1 MVDEVRKA
9 ATQDADYPDVVLVS
23 LASVEANR
31 EFFAKRWP
39 EARVVADP
47 GKVVFDGFGRR
58 RGGLLQLFGPAVMVR
73 AIGALFRGHG
83 VGRPQGDP
91 TVMPGAFVV
100 RGPDVLWA
108 QDTKHVADHPDF
120 VELGRRFSRTPSR

>member
-9 ATQDADYPDVVLVS
+9 AACDAAYPDVLLVS

-31 EFFAKRWP
+31 QFFADRWAD
-39 EARVVADP
+39 ARVVADP
-47 GKVVFDGFGRR
+47 DKVVFEGFGRR
-58 RGGLLQLFGPAVMVR
+58 RGRLMQLFGPAVMVR
-73 AIGALFRGHG
+73 AIGALFRGYG

-91 TVMPGAFVV
+91 TVMPGVFVV
-100 RGPDVLWA
+100 RGADVLWA

>member
-9 ATQDADYPDVVLVS
+9 AASDAAYPDVLLVS

-31 EFFAKRWP
+31 QFFADRWAD
-39 EARVVADP
+39 ARVVADP
-47 GKVVFDGFGRR
+47 DKVVFEGFGRR
-58 RGGLLQLFGPAVMVR
+58 RGRLLQLFGPAVMVR
-73 AIGALFRGHG
+73 AFGALFRGYG

-91 TVMPGAFVV
+91 TVMPGVFVV
-100 RGPDVLWA
+100 RGADVLWA